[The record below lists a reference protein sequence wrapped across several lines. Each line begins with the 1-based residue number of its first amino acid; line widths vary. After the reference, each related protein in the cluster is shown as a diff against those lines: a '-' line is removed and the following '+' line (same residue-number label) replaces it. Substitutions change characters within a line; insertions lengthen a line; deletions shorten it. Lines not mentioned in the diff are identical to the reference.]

1 MHSTFEHS
9 ERNVAPC
16 DLTVRMSFSVTASGS
31 PRRFAGR
38 LLSLL
43 SFFFCTAFLMAAAL
57 TAERPLAY
65 LHGGL
70 WVTALVSVLVNA
82 VLQLLLAFSDRDLGT
97 ALSEG
102 RASSPFVQRLAAL
115 LATLAT
121 LSFAGGNAVLAVRA
135 AEAKRIA
142 ANAAEMRDSTG
153 MCVTAVLAGA
163 LFLVGAVGLLLECFA
178 DGRYPTPQTLLR
190 LALPL
195 ASVTFSL
202 YLYFD
207 KSVPRNASLKLLV
220 SLSFLL
226 LALLWLLR
234 LREAVGNPRPRLAV
248 YLTRA
253 ATPLIGALGCAL
265 LLLGIVKKA
274 VFVSPTVGICLI
286 FLSFYFYMVFSAPA
300 GGIKGHRDCSDD
312 CSDGAYIASDA
323 DEEEDEEEA

>member
-1 MHSTFEHS
+1 M
-9 ERNVAPC
+9 P
-16 DLTVRMSFSVTASGS
+16 FSVTTSGS
-31 PRRFAGR
+31 PRRFAGW

-43 SFFFCTAFLMAAAL
+43 SFFFCTAFLIATAL

-70 WVTALVSVLVNA
+70 WVTALVFVLVNA
-82 VLQLLLAFSDRDLGT
+82 VLQFPLALSDRDLGT

-102 RASSPFVQRLAAL
+102 RASSPFAQRLAAL
-115 LATLAT
+115 LATLAA

-135 AEAKRIA
+135 ADAKRIA

-153 MCVTAVLAGA
+153 MCVTAVLACA
-163 LFLVGAVGLLLECFA
+163 FFLIGAVGLLLESFV
-178 DGRYPTPQTLLR
+178 DGRHPAAQTLLR

-226 LALLWLLR
+226 VALLWLLR
-234 LREAVGNPRPRLAV
+234 LREAVGNPRPCLAV
-248 YLTRA
+248 YLARA
-253 ATPLIGALGCAL
+253 ATPLTGALGCAL

-274 VFVSPTVGICLI
+274 VFVSHTVGLCLI

-300 GGIKGHRDCSDD
+300 GGMKGRSGCPVDSAAEI
-312 CSDGAYIASDA
+312 SDGACIASDP
-323 DEEEDEEEA
+323 DEQDEEEA

>member
-1 MHSTFEHS
+1 M
-9 ERNVAPC
+9 P
-16 DLTVRMSFSVTASGS
+16 FSVTTSGS
-31 PRRFAGR
+31 PRRFAGW
-38 LLSLL
+38 LLSLI

-70 WVTALVSVLVNA
+70 WVTALVFVLVNA
-82 VLQLLLAFSDRDLGT
+82 VLQLPLALSDRDLDT
-97 ALSEG
+97 ALAGG
-102 RASSPFVQRLAAL
+102 RSSLPLSQRLAAL
-115 LATLAT
+115 LATLAA

-135 AEAKRIA
+135 ADARRIA

-153 MCVTAVLAGA
+153 MCVTAVLACAFFLIGA
-163 LFLVGAVGLLLECFA
+163 AGLLLECFV
-178 DGRYPTPQTLLR
+178 DGQHPAAQTLLR

-226 LALLWLLR
+226 IALLWLLR

-248 YLTRA
+248 YLARA
-253 ATPLIGALGCAL
+253 ATPLTGALGCAL

-274 VFVSPTVGICLI
+274 VFVSPTVALCLI

-300 GGIKGHRDCSDD
+300 GGMKGHRDCSDD
-312 CSDGAYIASDA
+312 CSDDGSTAISDGASIASDA

>member
-1 MHSTFEHS
+1 M
-9 ERNVAPC
+9 P
-16 DLTVRMSFSVTASGS
+16 FSVTTSGS
-31 PRRFAGR
+31 PRRFAGW
-38 LLSLL
+38 LLSLI
-43 SFFFCTAFLMAAAL
+43 SFFFCTAFLIAAAL

-70 WVTALVSVLVNA
+70 WVTALVFVLVNA
-82 VLQLLLAFSDRDLGT
+82 VLQLPLALSDRDLDT
-97 ALSEG
+97 ALAGG
-102 RASSPFVQRLAAL
+102 RSSLTLSQRLAAL
-115 LATLAT
+115 LAALAA

-135 AEAKRIA
+135 ADAKRIA

-153 MCVTAVLAGA
+153 MCVTAVLACAFFLIGA
-163 LFLVGAVGLLLECFA
+163 AGLLLECFV
-178 DGRYPTPQTLLR
+178 DGRHPAAQTLLR

-226 LALLWLLR
+226 IALLWLLR

-248 YLTRA
+248 YLARA
-253 ATPLIGALGCAL
+253 ATPLTGALGCAL

-274 VFVSPTVGICLI
+274 VFVSPTVALCLI

-300 GGIKGHRDCSDD
+300 GGMKGRSGCPADSAAEIP
-312 CSDGAYIASDA
+312 DGAGIASDP
-323 DEEEDEEEA
+323 DEEDEEEA

>member
-1 MHSTFEHS
+1 M
-9 ERNVAPC
+9 P
-16 DLTVRMSFSVTASGS
+16 FSVTTSGS
-31 PRRFAGR
+31 PRRFAGW
-38 LLSLL
+38 LLSLI

-70 WVTALVSVLVNA
+70 WVTALVFVLVNA
-82 VLQLLLAFSDRDLGT
+82 VLQLPLALSDRDLDT
-97 ALSEG
+97 ALAGG
-102 RASSPFVQRLAAL
+102 RSSLPLSQRLAAL
-115 LATLAT
+115 LATLAA

-135 AEAKRIA
+135 ADARRIA

-153 MCVTAVLAGA
+153 MCVTAVLACAFFLIGA
-163 LFLVGAVGLLLECFA
+163 AGLLLECFV
-178 DGRYPTPQTLLR
+178 DGQHPAAQTLLR

-226 LALLWLLR
+226 IALLW

-248 YLTRA
+248 YLARA
-253 ATPLIGALGCAL
+253 ATPLTGALGCAL

-274 VFVSPTVGICLI
+274 VFVSPTVALCLI

-300 GGIKGHRDCSDD
+300 GGMKGRSGCPADSAAEIP
-312 CSDGAYIASDA
+312 DGAGIASDP
-323 DEEEDEEEA
+323 DEEDEEEA

>member
-1 MHSTFEHS
+1 M
-9 ERNVAPC
+9 P
-16 DLTVRMSFSVTASGS
+16 FSVTTSGS
-31 PRRFAGR
+31 PRRFAGW
-38 LLSLL
+38 LLSLI
-43 SFFFCTAFLMAAAL
+43 SFFFCAVFLIAAAL

-70 WVTALVSVLVNA
+70 WVTALVFVLVNA
-82 VLQLLLAFSDRDLGT
+82 VLQLPLALSDRDLGT
-97 ALSEG
+97 ALAGG
-102 RASSPFVQRLAAL
+102 RSSLPLSQRLAAL
-115 LATLAT
+115 LATLAA
-121 LSFAGGNAVLAVRA
+121 LSFAGGNAVLAVCA
-135 AEAKRIA
+135 ADAKRIA

-153 MCVTAVLAGA
+153 MCVTAVLACA
-163 LFLVGAVGLLLECFA
+163 FFLIGAVGLLLECFV
-178 DGRYPTPQTLLR
+178 DGRHPAAQTLLR

-226 LALLWLLR
+226 IALLWLLR

-248 YLTRA
+248 YLARA
-253 ATPLIGALGCAL
+253 ATPLTGALGCAL

-274 VFVSPTVGICLI
+274 VFVSPTVALCLI

-300 GGIKGHRDCSDD
+300 GGMKGRSGCPADSAAEIP
-312 CSDGAYIASDA
+312 DGAGIASDP
-323 DEEEDEEEA
+323 DEEDEEEA